1 MSSKSK
7 LINSNKLA
15 FQFHFPAFLV
25 LSVITLIPLAYTFR
39 MSLFNYQLAKPG
51 SENEFVGLA
60 NYLLMLKDRNFYKSI
75 ATTLVYVI
83 GACSVE
89 MVLGVA
95 IALVL
100 NKISFMRRIFTSA
113 ILIPMMIAPLVIGL
127 IFSFYTNP
135 QFGLYSYIVR
145 TLNLP
150 LPTVLTDKGS
160 VALIVLM
167 IMDIWEWAP
176 YMALVFLAGLQSIA
190 GEYYEAAEID
200 GANKRQIF
208 WKVTMPLLRP
218 VISISVLLRAM
229 ECLKEF
235 DKPYIFTGG
244 GPGNATEVIDL
255 FTYKQAF
262 TSFKFSYASA
272 LCVVFFI
279 FLILLALAYE
289 KFTMRE
295 S

>member
-1 MSSKSK
+1 
-7 LINSNKLA
+7 
-15 FQFHFPAFLV
+15 
-25 LSVITLIPLAYTFR
+25 

-160 VALIVLM
+160 VALFVLM

-190 GEYYEAAEID
+190 GE
-200 GANKRQIF
+200 
-208 WKVTMPLLRP
+208 
-218 VISISVLLRAM
+218 
-229 ECLKEF
+229 
-235 DKPYIFTGG
+235 
-244 GPGNATEVIDL
+244 
-255 FTYKQAF
+255 
-262 TSFKFSYASA
+262 
-272 LCVVFFI
+272 
-279 FLILLALAYE
+279 
-289 KFTMRE
+289 
-295 S
+295 